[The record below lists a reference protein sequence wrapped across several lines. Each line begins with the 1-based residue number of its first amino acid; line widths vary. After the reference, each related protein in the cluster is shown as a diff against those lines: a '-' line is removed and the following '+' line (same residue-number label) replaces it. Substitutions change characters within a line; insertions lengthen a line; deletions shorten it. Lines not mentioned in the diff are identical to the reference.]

1 MFSRFSRKKKW
12 KTSKMLPRFLTKKI
26 RSITPVNIENI
37 KKQISDLE
45 KKIKL
50 VNSIILNMHKLNQVY
65 INYYLAEIKDTNSS
79 RTINA
84 KEKFNMKTQHM
95 TEMKNDI
102 EKNNS
107 IIEAFQ
113 KTVKDLE
120 NELTSLKQHLP
131 NNNAGTRK
139 YKIKKSKNTTL
150 RH

>member
-1 MFSRFSRKKKW
+1 MFSRFSRKKNW

>member
-1 MFSRFSRKKKW
+1 MFSRFSRKKNW

-50 VNSIILNMHKLNQVY
+50 HNSIILNMHKLNQVY
-65 INYYLAEIKDTNSS
+65 INYYLDEIKDTNSS

-84 KEKFNMKTQHM
+84 KEKFNMKTQHI
-95 TEMKNDI
+95 TDMKKDI

-107 IIEAFQ
+107 NIEAFQ

>member
-1 MFSRFSRKKKW
+1 MYSRLSRKKKW
-12 KTSKMLPRFLTKKI
+12 KTSIMLPRFLTKKI

-50 VNSIILNMHKLNQVY
+50 YNSIILNMHKLNQVY

-84 KEKFNMKTQHM
+84 KEKFDMKTLHIS
-95 TEMKNDI
+95 EMKNDI

-107 IIEAFQ
+107 NIEAFK

>member
-1 MFSRFSRKKKW
+1 
-12 KTSKMLPRFLTKKI
+12 
-26 RSITPVNIENI
+26 
-37 KKQISDLE
+37 
-45 KKIKL
+45 
-50 VNSIILNMHKLNQVY
+50 MHKLNQVY

-84 KEKFNMKTQHM
+84 KEKFDMKTLHIS
-95 TEMKNDI
+95 EMKNDI

-107 IIEAFQ
+107 NIEAFK

>member
-1 MFSRFSRKKKW
+1 MFSRKKKW
-12 KTSKMLPRFLTKKI
+12 KTSTMFPRFLTKKN

-45 KKIKL
+45 KKIK
-50 VNSIILNMHKLNQVY
+50 VHNSIILTLLNLNQAY
-65 INYYLAEIKDTNSS
+65 IKYYSTEMRDTDSS
-79 RTINA
+79 RTISA
-84 KEKFNMKTQHM
+84 KDKFDTKTLHITDMK
-95 TEMKNDI
+95 KDI

-107 IIEAFQ
+107 IIETFQ

-139 YKIKKSKNTTL
+139 YKIKKSKNRTL
-150 RH
+150 NSNLY